1 MNRSVELLEDAR
13 VIEPVAQCDELRV
26 LGEMR
31 EASPWGGTRQEGI
44 DDEDIRR
51 DDRGDV
57 LPLTTVVIE
66 EVDDLGFIVEELAQL
81 SLQPR
86 SDDGGRLC
94 DSYLDRRDHGIYQLG
109 WGRVERV
116 LGL

>member
-1 MNRSVELLEDAR
+1 M
-13 VIEPVAQCDELRV
+13 
-26 LGEMR
+26 GK
-31 EASPWGGTRQEGI
+31 ASPRGGTRQEGI

-57 LPLTTVVIE
+57 LPLATVVIE

-86 SDDGGRLC
+86 SDVEDGSATAILIGVTMGYI
-94 DSYLDRRDHGIYQLG
+94 SLG
-109 WGRVERV
+109 GVE
-116 LGL
+116 

>member
-1 MNRSVELLEDAR
+1 MNRSVELLEDTR
-13 VIEPVAQCDELRV
+13 VIEPVAQRDELRV
-26 LGEMR
+26 LREMGK
-31 EASPWGGTRQEGI
+31 ASPRGGTRQERI

-51 DDRGDV
+51 DDRCDV

-109 WGRVERV
+109 WSRVGRV

>member
-1 MNRSVELLEDAR
+1 
-13 VIEPVAQCDELRV
+13 
-26 LGEMR
+26 MR

-81 SLQPR
+81 SLQP
-86 SDDGGRLC
+86 
-94 DSYLDRRDHGIYQLG
+94 
-109 WGRVERV
+109 
-116 LGL
+116 

>member
-13 VIEPVAQCDELRV
+13 IIESVAQCDELRM
-26 LGEMR
+26 LREMGKACPR
-31 EASPWGGTRQEGI
+31 GRTRQEGI

-51 DDRGDV
+51 DDRSDV

-94 DSYLDRRDHGIYQLG
+94 NSYLDRRDHGIYQLG

>member
-57 LPLTTVVIE
+57 LPLTT
-66 EVDDLGFIVEELAQL
+66 L
-81 SLQPR
+81 S
-86 SDDGGRLC
+86 S
-94 DSYLDRRDHGIYQLG
+94 RR
-109 WGRVERV
+109 
-116 LGL
+116 